1 MSLLFLISL
10 PDFLTQTLN
19 IVNMAYCP
27 VVEDA
32 NIGNTQV
39 WGCESTDTDKQ
50 DLLCCS
56 GARDGSGAIVTS
68 GGTDYGGLF
77 NCTAEYFGYM
87 SSNIFSPNGTQVCID
102 KVESLTGVAGRIT
115 PLCDAV

>member
-1 MSLLFLISL
+1 
-10 PDFLTQTLN
+10 
-19 IVNMAYCP
+19 MAYCP
-27 VVEDA
+27 VIADA
-32 NIGNTQV
+32 VNGNTQI
-39 WGCESTDTDKQ
+39 WGCESTVTDKQ

-56 GARDGSGAIVTS
+56 GAWDGSGALDPVL
-68 GGTDYGGLF
+68 GTDYGGLF